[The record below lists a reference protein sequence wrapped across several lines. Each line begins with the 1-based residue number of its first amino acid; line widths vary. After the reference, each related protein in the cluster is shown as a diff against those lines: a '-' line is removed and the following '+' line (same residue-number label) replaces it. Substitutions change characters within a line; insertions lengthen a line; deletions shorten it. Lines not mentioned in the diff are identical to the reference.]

1 LINTVPIQQ
10 EQGAKEEGIT
20 TTTTTTKISD
30 QKQNTQ
36 WHQHREVFL

>member
-10 EQGAKEEGIT
+10 EQGAKEEGI